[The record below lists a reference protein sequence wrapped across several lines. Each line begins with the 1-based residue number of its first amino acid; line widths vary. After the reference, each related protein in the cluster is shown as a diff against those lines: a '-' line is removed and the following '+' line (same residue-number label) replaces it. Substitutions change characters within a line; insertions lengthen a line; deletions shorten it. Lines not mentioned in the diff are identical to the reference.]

1 MNWWWLQWLFLC
13 GWLQWRSSE
22 KAQHARSMLHL
33 LKGALDSV
41 LLPSLE
47 APFAIADLGCSCGDN
62 TLFIVD
68 VIIKHLSK
76 RYEALRLEP
85 PEFQAYFS
93 DLPSNDFNTLF
104 QLLPPL
110 SVKGSLEECLA
121 GDDGSRS
128 YYAAGV
134 PGSFY
139 RRLFPAKS
147 INVFHSAFSLHWLSQ
162 VRFCWTKHPHTHL
175 VEWNCTIA

>member
-162 VRFCWTKHPHTHL
+162 VRFL
-175 VEWNCTIA
+175 LN